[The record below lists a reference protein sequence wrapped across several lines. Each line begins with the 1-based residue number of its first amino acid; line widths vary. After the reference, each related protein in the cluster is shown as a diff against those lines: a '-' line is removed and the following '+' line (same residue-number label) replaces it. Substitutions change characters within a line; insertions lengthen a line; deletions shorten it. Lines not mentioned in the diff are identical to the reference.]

1 MARNLLHGLRIDAG
15 IGAVGDMMAKYL
27 VRGSALLMTIV
38 MTSPAWAGWDDVAA
52 WLPES
57 MPQPS
62 ALGVLMLAILG
73 LLVGR
78 FASHKRRD
86 P

>member
-1 MARNLLHGLRIDAG
+1 MICETISASD
-15 IGAVGDMMAKYL
+15 AVGDLMVKYL
-27 VRGSALLMTIV
+27 VRGSALLATIAI
-38 MTSPAWAGWDDVAA
+38 TSPAWAGWDDVTA
-52 WLPES
+52 WLPQS

-62 ALGVLMLAILG
+62 TLGVLMLAVLG

>member
-1 MARNLLHGLRIDAG
+1 MICESIPAL
-15 IGAVGDMMAKYL
+15 GAVGDMMAKYL
-27 VRGSALLMTIV
+27 VRGGALLAMIAI
-38 MTSPAWAGWDDVAA
+38 TSPAWAGWDDVTA
-52 WLPES
+52 WLPRS

-62 ALGVLMLAILG
+62 TLGVLMLAVLG